1 MYFPDRRAYEADVR
15 DFLRAADDFR
25 SSFQQQHQRQQH
37 APAPPSRSRRQLPP
51 APASIPQYP
60 YDDDVTHPKTFYEPQ
75 QHSRD
80 AYRTRS
86 PDPMLRHLQHQ
97 HQQLQQQ
104 QQQQQPSQYFNQSQP
119 MPISPIRA
127 HPPHNQE
134 LIQQPLP
141 SHFPPQ
147 SHPHLTNDVM
157 PPHSQPFPLAAD
169 GLYYLILFTFSSQ
182 EVMLTFLFFC

>member
-1 MYFPDRRAYEADVR
+1 MYMYFPDRRAYEADVR

-25 SSFQQQHQRQQH
+25 SSFQQQQQQQQRQQH

-97 HQQLQQQ
+97 QQQ
-104 QQQQQPSQYFNQSQP
+104 HQQQPSQYFNQSQP

-134 LIQQPLP
+134 LIQQPPP

-147 SHPHLTNDVM
+147 SHQHPTNEVM
-157 PPHSQPFPLAAD
+157 PPHAQQYPPAAN
-169 GLYYLILFTFSSQ
+169 GLHLLFY
-182 EVMLTFLFFC
+182 FFFNF

>member
-25 SSFQQQHQRQQH
+25 SSFQQQQQHQRQQH

-80 AYRTRS
+80 EGFVSVQDQEEQVPIVCYNSKNTSLVPHYNFYSR
-86 PDPMLRHLQHQ
+86 MLSVNLC
-97 HQQLQQQ
+97 
-104 QQQQQPSQYFNQSQP
+104 
-119 MPISPIRA
+119 
-127 HPPHNQE
+127 
-134 LIQQPLP
+134 
-141 SHFPPQ
+141 HFG
-147 SHPHLTNDVM
+147 L
-157 PPHSQPFPLAAD
+157 QPFC
-169 GLYYLILFTFSSQ
+169 F
-182 EVMLTFLFFC
+182 